1 MQDGNEYEKVDAT
14 TVAMGKLIMATWIYG
29 KKQTSKLLANYQQH
43 NFKEIPETNDEIY
56 RHNTKSLV
64 YVAKIIISLRE
75 DLMNYEAETMDLL
88 KLKINDIST
97 QNNYKFFEQ
106 LIQEVEEET
115 K

>member
-1 MQDGNEYEKVDAT
+1 
-14 TVAMGKLIMATWIYG
+14 MGKLIMATWIYG

-64 YVAKIIISLRE
+64 YVAKIITSLRK
-75 DLMNYEAETMDLL
+75 DLMNYEVETMDLL
-88 KLKINDIST
+88 KLKINDIYI
-97 QNNYKFFEQ
+97 QDNYKTFEQ